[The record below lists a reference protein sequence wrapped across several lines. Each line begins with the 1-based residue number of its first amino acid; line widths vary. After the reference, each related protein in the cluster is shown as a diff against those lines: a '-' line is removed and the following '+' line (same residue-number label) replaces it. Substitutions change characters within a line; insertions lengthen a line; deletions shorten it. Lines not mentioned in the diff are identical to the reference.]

1 MSSYLSQRF
10 NYEIFHSFSC
20 ILHHLRV
27 YYELTKVPGPSWLDS
42 SVGRAL
48 YRYHIGHGLE
58 SRLSLI
64 FLGLNLAI
72 AYVVCITAI
81 ITHVFINLSFY
92 VNLNKLPYLETG
104 SRINLS
110 QVSCSPLS
118 CWNCNLECWLTVARW
133 DEYDGT
139 AFHPAYN
146 TFSLVVKFTMSYV
159 QT

>member
-1 MSSYLSQRF
+1 MRSFIASLVFFIIYGYIMSLQRGQ
-10 NYEIFHSFSC
+10 
-20 ILHHLRV
+20 L
-27 YYELTKVPGPSWLDS
+27 P
-42 SVGRAL
+42 VGLIAQL
-48 YRYHIGHGLE
+48 VEHCTGITQVMGSNPL
-58 SRLSLI
+58 LSLI

-92 VNLNKLPYLETG
+92 INLNTLPYLETG

-146 TFSLVVKFTMSYV
+146 TFSLVVKLTIGYV
-159 QT
+159 QI

>member
-1 MSSYLSQRF
+1 MRSFIASLVFFIIYGYIMSLQRGQ
-10 NYEIFHSFSC
+10 
-20 ILHHLRV
+20 L
-27 YYELTKVPGPSWLDS
+27 P
-42 SVGRAL
+42 VGLIAQL
-48 YRYHIGHGLE
+48 VEHCTGITQVMGSNPL
-58 SRLSLI
+58 LSLI

-72 AYVVCITAI
+72 AYVVCITAT

-92 VNLNKLPYLETG
+92 INLNKLPYLETG

-133 DEYDGT
+133 DECDGT

-146 TFSLVVKFTMSYV
+146 TFSLVVKFTISYV